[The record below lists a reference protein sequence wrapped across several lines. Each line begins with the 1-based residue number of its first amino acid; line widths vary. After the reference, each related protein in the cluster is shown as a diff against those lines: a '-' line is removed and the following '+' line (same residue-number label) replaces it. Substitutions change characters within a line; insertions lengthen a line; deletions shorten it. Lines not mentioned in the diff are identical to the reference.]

1 MRLPVLSLRGL
12 RSRRDESS
20 SPLAGPSSIL
30 SLHKMVSTKCDA
42 ERSVSKTIAN
52 VAYLNMMD
60 SDERQEG
67 TTVQPTYPKHGHLC
81 G

>member
-1 MRLPVLSLRGL
+1 
-12 RSRRDESS
+12 
-20 SPLAGPSSIL
+20 
-30 SLHKMVSTKCDA
+30 MVSTKCDA

-60 SDERQEG
+60 SDERQEV